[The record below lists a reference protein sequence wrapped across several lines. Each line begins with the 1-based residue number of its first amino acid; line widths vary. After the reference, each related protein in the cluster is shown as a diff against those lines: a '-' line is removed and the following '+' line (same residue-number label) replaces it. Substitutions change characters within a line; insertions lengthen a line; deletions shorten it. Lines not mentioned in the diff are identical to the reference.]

1 MSRTTSEVL
10 RAAGWA
16 VLAFGALSIAR
27 LPGEDQ
33 GEFCGVWGCLPPLQA
48 LAAMHAFWAVVA
60 AAVADFLLRHV
71 RPPWLNALGV
81 LFTLVGLLLLTAIA
95 VHGTVTWLQVTGWQ
109 TRYVGRRV
117 LYVIAMAT
125 DAPCGQ
131 MAAAGAVCWWVARR
145 RERVA
150 RNSIAEGGIA

>member
-1 MSRTTSEVL
+1 M

-60 AAVADFLLRHV
+60 AAVTDFALRHV
-71 RPPWLNALGV
+71 RPPWLRALGI

-95 VHGTVTWLQVTGWQ
+95 IHGTVTWLYATGWLW
-109 TRYVGRRV
+109 RYAGRRV
-117 LYVIAMAT
+117 LYVIVMST
-125 DAPCGQ
+125 DAPFGQ
-131 MAAAGAVCWWVARR
+131 MAAAGMACWWVARR
-145 RERVA
+145 RGRIP
-150 RNSIAEGGIA
+150 SDYGK